1 MVTQADQLLTNQV
14 ALVSVL
20 VQPSDGGI
28 PRSAADAFR
37 YPHSDLRLGHAW
49 FLEI

>member
-14 ALVSVL
+14 ALVS